1 MTVCVNKAVLPVEL
15 DTGASLSIISE
26 DTYKSISSATDKL
39 QPTDVSLRTYT
50 GETLTAVGCI
60 DVLVQ
65 YESQALILPLIV
77 VKGHGPS
84 LFRRNWLE
92 KIKLNWSSLHTVTMS
107 SALDDLLQQ
116 HQNLFHDQ
124 LGTLKGFHARLA
136 VDPTAQPRFFKPRPV
151 PYVLKEKVEK
161 ELERLQGLCIITPV
175 SFSDWAAPIVP
186 VVKSD
191 TNIRICG
198 DYKVTINQ
206 ASQTDS
212 YPLPRVD
219 DLFAALS
226 GGTIFT
232 KLDLSHAYQQILLDE
247 ESKKFKII
255 EKLSNSYMKRTQ
267 E

>member
-1 MTVCVNKAVLPVEL
+1 
-15 DTGASLSIISE
+15 
-26 DTYKSISSATDKL
+26 
-39 QPTDVSLRTYT
+39 
-50 GETLTAVGCI
+50 
-60 DVLVQ
+60 
-65 YESQALILPLIV
+65 
-77 VKGHGPS
+77 
-84 LFRRNWLE
+84 
-92 KIKLNWSSLHTVTMS
+92 MS

-136 VDPTAQPRFFKPRPV
+136 VDLTAQPCFFKPRPV

-161 ELERLQGLCIITPV
+161 ELEPLQGLGIIKPV

-212 YPLPRVD
+212 YPLPHVD

-247 ESKKFKII
+247 DSKNLRRSTHTKDYSSIRDYLLAFPLHQLCFNVPWKVSSKDYQKYVFILMI
-255 EKLSNSYMKRTQ
+255 FWLQVWMKRIIYIT
-267 E
+267 